1 MRRLP
6 RAGLLAE
13 AGTGLLA
20 EYQRLQRAGEVTPD
34 DAQIMALGHLATLHE
49 ALIRPAATQ
58 KPSLFARLLNQRPQ
72 APEPTRGLY
81 FWGGVGRGKTFLM
94 DLFFEELP
102 FDEKLR
108 LHFHRFMRRVH
119 QQLTELQGTR
129 DPLQTIAGRFAD
141 EARVLCFD
149 EFFVSDITDAMIL
162 ANLLDALFARGLV
175 LVATSNVAP
184 VDLYKNGLQRSK
196 FLPAIDL
203 LEQHT
208 HVVNVDGGTDHRLR
222 ALQAAE
228 IYHSPL
234 DSAADNNLRAAFV
247 AVCPDAGHD
256 GGSLEVEG
264 RTIYTRMAGDGVAW
278 FDFLA
283 LCDGPR
289 SQNDYIELARIFQ
302 TILVSAVP
310 QLDAKRE
317 DQARRFISLVD
328 EFYDHNV
335 KLILSAAV
343 PLGSLY
349 TGTRLP
355 FEWARTDS
363 RLREMQSGEYLAR
376 EHRP

>member
-1 MRRLP
+1 MPAEDTSTGPLAAYRRY
-6 RAGLLAE
+6 E
-13 AGTGLLA
+13 A
-20 EYQRLQRAGEVTPD
+20 AGEVTSD
-34 DAQIMALGHLATLHE
+34 DAQLVALQHLERLHQALSSAE
-49 ALIRPAATQ
+49 AAS
-58 KPSLFARLLNQRPQ
+58 KPTFLARLLGRQDE
-72 APEPTRGLY
+72 PEPIRGLY
-81 FWGGVGRGKTFLM
+81 FWGGVGRGKTFVM
-94 DLFFEELP
+94 DLFYEGLP
-102 FDEKLR
+102 FDDKLR

-119 QQLTELQGTR
+119 KELTGLQGTP
-129 DPLQTIAGRFAD
+129 DPLQTIAQRFAD

-162 ANLLDALFARGLV
+162 ANLLDALFDRGLV
-175 LVATSNVAP
+175 LVATSNVQP
-184 VDLYKNGLQRSK
+184 VDLYENGLQRSK

-203 LEQHT
+203 IETHT
-208 HVVNVDGGTDHRLR
+208 QVVNVDGGTDYRLR

-228 IYHSPL
+228 IYHWPL
-234 DSAADNNLRAAFV
+234 DETADTSLRSAFV
-247 AVCPDAGHD
+247 AICPDAGT
-256 GGSLEVEG
+256 SRCYLEIEG
-264 RTIYTRMAGDGVAW
+264 RQIATRMTGDGVAW

-302 TILVSAVP
+302 TVLVSDVP
-310 QLDAKRE
+310 QLDEQRE

-343 PLGSLY
+343 PLIALY
-349 TGTRLP
+349 SGTRLA